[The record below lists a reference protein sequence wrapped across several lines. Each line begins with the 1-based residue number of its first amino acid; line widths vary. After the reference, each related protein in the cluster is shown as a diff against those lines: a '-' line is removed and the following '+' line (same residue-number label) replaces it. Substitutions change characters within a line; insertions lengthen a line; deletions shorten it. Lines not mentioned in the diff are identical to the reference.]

1 MGDGQVAVQGRKGGR
16 AGEREREE
24 APAALRYRLHPVD
37 SRASRAVART
47 VALGFGTQCHVLM
60 LWQTCLV
67 NCSGYHIDFY
77 HFFYYRF

>member
-1 MGDGQVAVQGRKGGR
+1 LRGDGQAIAVQGRKGGR

-47 VALGFGTQCHVLM
+47 VALGFGRPVPCFNALADIFGQL
-60 LWQTCLV
+60 LWLP
-67 NCSGYHIDFY
+67 H
-77 HFFYYRF
+77 